1 MLTDSQKLTIKVAVR
16 RARENGTEGEEI
28 KKLSAGMGITEAE
41 IRAEADKALG
51 ASSSPQG
58 ASDAQPDAQE
68 HKAPATF
75 KMPEQRKGRILWTD
89 RMVQQLTD
97 LRNSG
102 KGIAE
107 IARTMGLDFRQVQNK
122 LSRMPLSDS
131 DTVAPPS
138 LPAPPAA
145 PTSSAIPDPTPALPG
160 SPSVEE
166 HDESIRE
173 RIAAIDA
180 AGTDDAHPGK
190 KEALQPEHYLDMP
203 DLLSGALDWLSDHLG
218 VKPSRVST
226 DNDEHR
232 LDCVFAL
239 DGITYGLKME
249 VLE

>member
-1 MLTDSQKLTIKVAVR
+1 MLSESQKLTIKVAVR
-16 RARENGTEGEEI
+16 RARENGTEAEEI
-28 KKLSAGMGITEAE
+28 KKLSAGMGIPEAE

-58 ASDAQPDAQE
+58 ASDAQPNAQE
-68 HKAPATF
+68 HKAPATTQGP
-75 KMPEQRKGRILWTD
+75 KQRRGRILWTD
-89 RMVQQLTD
+89 RMTQQLTD
-97 LRNSG
+97 LRDSG

-160 SPSVEE
+160 SPSAAE
-166 HDESIRE
+166 HDEAIRA
-173 RIAAIDA
+173 RVAVINA

-190 KEALQPEHYLDMP
+190 KEALQIERYLDMP
-203 DLLSGALDWLSDHLG
+203 ETLSGTLEWLSRRLG
-218 VKPSRVST
+218 VKPSRVSA
-226 DNDEHR
+226 DNNEHR

-239 DGITYGLKME
+239 DGVTYGLKME